1 MDLYIVLGVEREA
14 TDADIRKAYRRLA
27 RRFHPDINPGDRE
40 AAARFRVILT
50 AYETLI
56 DPDRRR
62 RYDSGSAVG
71 PVEQA
76 SAFGFTGF
84 DFSGATGHHPTTTFG
99 DLFADVLTR
108 RVEDAIDGRR
118 TIAGR
123 RSRQSEPVIR
133 AGVARRRV
141 AVTLNRR
148 NVSRLR
154 RQRASA
160 RRRIAVPRLRRIG
173 HGAIGPRPHGV
184 LEELSAVWRHRP
196 LEPAALSRLSRP
208 ARGNRAESLSV
219 HISGRHRRWRP
230 RARAGERPRWRS
242 RCTGGRSGHRRR
254 GAAARSVSARR

>member
-1 MDLYIVLGVEREA
+1 M
-14 TDADIRKAYRRLA
+14 
-27 RRFHPDINPGDRE
+27 
-40 AAARFRVILT
+40 
-50 AYETLI
+50 
-56 DPDRRR
+56 
-62 RYDSGSAVG
+62 
-71 PVEQA
+71 EQA

-108 RVEDAIDGRR
+108 RVERIDGRR
-118 TIAGR
+118 TIAGQTFTSKRACHSSR
-123 RSRQSEPVIR
+123 RGAASR
-133 AGVARRRV
+133 
-141 AVTLNRR
+141 AVTLNRQER
-148 NVSRLR
+148 VRLR

-184 LEELSAVWRHRP
+184 LEELSAGGGTGR
-196 LEPAALSRLSRP
+196 LSQLLLSRLSRP
-208 ARGNRAESLSV
+208 ARGEPGRIAERP
-219 HISGRHRRWRP
+219 HSGRHRRWRP